1 MYDPDLLS
9 GTTDDYVVKLQK
21 DNNGNKSG
29 EREKSEQST
38 DLFQSNDG
46 EQNRAILVVLLTLP
60 PIRYI
65 DPNDMASD

>member
-21 DNNGNKSG
+21 ENNGNKSG

-46 EQNRAILVVLLTLP
+46 EQNRA
-60 PIRYI
+60 
-65 DPNDMASD
+65 S